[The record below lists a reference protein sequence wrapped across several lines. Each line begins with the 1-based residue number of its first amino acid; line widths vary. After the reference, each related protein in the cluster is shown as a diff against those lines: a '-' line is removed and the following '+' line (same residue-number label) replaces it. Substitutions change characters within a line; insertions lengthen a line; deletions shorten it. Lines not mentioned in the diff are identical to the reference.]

1 MVGNRRQTPVLHVK
15 VQHFVDRSIHP
26 DLLYM
31 DECDTKFKSKE
42 LSGLNLTDYM
52 WHWQMRHDQGI
63 DTHRDTNTSLW
74 GVINTGPVYLTPKPV
89 PPPTCFSKFAKFIHH
104 FPVQLNLCLP
114 FYSLSLFLSLQDV
127 YTESLEEKV
136 HMRRMNK
143 PSKSHMTGMITY
155 HILCS

>member
-1 MVGNRRQTPVLHVK
+1 MSLSWGNDGSNGLKRPTLTRGWKQETNTSLACKSPTFCWPIHP
-15 VQHFVDRSIHP
+15 SIHP

-89 PPPTCFSKFAKFIHH
+89 PPPTCFNS
-104 FPVQLNLCLP
+104 P
-114 FYSLSLFLSLQDV
+114 SLFITFLFSWICVFPFTPCLFFSHSRM
-127 YTESLEEKV
+127 YTQN
-136 HMRRMNK
+136 R
-143 PSKSHMTGMITY
+143 
-155 HILCS
+155 